1 MSPTALARVSEIKA
15 TARWEPEFLSLQ
27 TAIDNSRKN
36 QTLNTP
42 AVATL
47 LMFAEQLDWMN
58 TNGGLG
64 WATGDRKSTRLNSSH
79 VAISYAVFCSKKMPS
94 HVTANYQG
102 QH

>member
-47 LMFAEQLDWMN
+47 LLFAEQLDWMN
-58 TNGGLG
+58 TNGGPG
-64 WATGDRKSTRLNSSH
+64 WATGRPAESAAPPDAWAEAAAFATP
-79 VAISYAVFCSKKMPS
+79 F
-94 HVTANYQG
+94 VTDPAARSNVLAT
-102 QH
+102 